1 MTRQTQDPAST
12 PSNSPIRTT
21 VRVIGMTCGHCTA
34 AVRATLSQLPVV
46 IDVDVQRADGA
57 VTIRSNVALDPSS
70 IGDAF
75 AAAGYGMTP

>member
-46 IDVDVQRADGA
+46 IVDVQRADGA
-57 VTIRSNVALDPSS
+57 VTIRSNVAVDPSS

>member
-1 MTRQTQDPAST
+1 MTHKCKTLPARRPT
-12 PSNSPIRTT
+12 SPIRTT
-21 VRVIGMTCGHCTA
+21 VRVIGMTCGHRTA
-34 AVRATLSQLPVV
+34 AVRATLSQLPGV